1 MSLWMSFLNNVAVS
15 VFGSVL
21 AASFCDALD
30 RRKNRIIFLDMHR
43 TDSNC
48 TGDYLL
54 CMGGWLFEADLSA
67 AGTRSVDFTAMW
79 TDR

>member
-1 MSLWMSFLNNVAVS
+1 MSFLNNVAA
-15 VFGSVL
+15 SVL
-21 AASFCDALD
+21 EVCW
-30 RRKNRIIFLDMHR
+30 RRPSVMHWTGGKPDHILDMHR

-67 AGTRSVDFTAMW
+67 AGTCSVDFTVMW

>member
-1 MSLWMSFLNNVAVS
+1 MSLWMSLLNNVAVS

-21 AASFCDALD
+21 AASFCDAPD
-30 RRKNRIIFLDMHR
+30 HILDMHR

-67 AGTRSVDFTAMW
+67 SGTCSVDFTVMW

>member
-1 MSLWMSFLNNVAVS
+1 MSLWMSLLNNVAVS

-21 AASFCDALD
+21 AAEKPDH
-30 RRKNRIIFLDMHR
+30 ILDMHR

-67 AGTRSVDFTAMW
+67 AGTCSVDFTVMW